1 MPSRACPRTLRR
13 FSRNCSELRGRPWIR
28 IPAFGDLCVT
38 PPVGDSVV
46 EMASSPSGEPP
57 PLDSRLRGNDGCA
70 RISFRGYDGGCV
82 CVSEWRVVVIPAPEP
97 ESRGGK
103 VNVTRSTGSASRGLL
118 FLTAATG
125 DVVHQRIGGV
135 RVPAGEPPPLDSR
148 LRGNDGC
155 ARVSLRGNDGCSKV
169 FFRGYDGRVCRRLG
183 VESSRHSG
191 PRAGIQRCGSQ
202 AQWRPPLPRRNP
214 RLEFC
219 QVSEGGRRQRPKVAP
234 LPRLNSYVFSSP
246 LTGED

>member
-1 MPSRACPRTLRR
+1 MA
-13 FSRNCSELRGRPWIR
+13 
-28 IPAFGDLCVT
+28 
-38 PPVGDSVV
+38 
-46 EMASSPSGEPP
+46 EMASIPRGEPP

-70 RISFRGYDGGCV
+70 RVSLRENDGCARVSFRGYDGGCI

-155 ARVSLRGNDGCSKV
+155 SKV
-169 FFRGYDGRVCRRLG
+169 FFRGYDGRVCLRLG

-191 PRAGIQRCGSQ
+191 PRAGIQGWGSQ

-214 RLEFC
+214 SLEFC
-219 QVSEGGRRQRPKVAP
+219 QSLRRWAPQRPKVAS

-246 LTGED
+246 LT